1 MKRKILSIV
10 MALTVVI
17 GIVFAGCGSKP
28 DDKKTTDG
36 SGPSSGTAEY
46 AIILKPLS
54 NDFWAN
60 MKAGIE
66 KEAKELGVTVDV
78 FAAQSKM
85 IPRVS
90 LKFLKTASPRATR
103 P

>member
-1 MKRKILSIV
+1 

-17 GIVFAGCGSKP
+17 GIVFAGCGSKT

-36 SGPSSGTAEY
+36 SGSSSGTAEY

-60 MKAGIE
+60 MKAGIRE
-66 KEAKELGVTVDV
+66 G
-78 FAAQSKM
+78 S
-85 IPRVS
+85 
-90 LKFLKTASPRATR
+90 
-103 P
+103 